1 MPLRNRVTPF
11 GAIISTPAHGTLMG
25 NRGILHNDQ
34 KEITRIHNGKR
45 WVTCTLVGKPNVPK
59 RPLMEPGHYTAL
71 FFLDEATALA
81 AGHRPCA
88 TCRRKE
94 YDEFL
99 RIWSVANGAT
109 PEGTPA
115 IKRLDDILQRERVQR
130 GGPKPSHEENF
141 DTLPD
146 GSMVD
151 MDGSAFLVKGP
162 SSVDSRGLQREGRAT
177 GADNG
182 DCHYVEVHR
191 KLPAGRLRTAV
202 ARISARFGSV
212 TFTQCLVPS
221 AEDWVPGT
229 KRSAR
234 TRGSACRI

>member
-34 KEITRIHNGKR
+34 KEITRTHNGKR
-45 WVTCTLVGKPNVPK
+45 WVTCTLVGKPNGPK
-59 RPLMEPGHYTAL
+59 RPLMEPRHYTVL

-99 RIWSVANGAT
+99 RIWSVANGTA
-109 PEGTPA
+109 PEGTAA
-115 IKRLDDILQRERVQR
+115 IKRLDEILQRERVQR

-151 MDGSAFLVKGP
+151 IGGSAYLVKGG
-162 SSVDSRGLQREGRAT
+162 DLLQWS
-177 GADNG
+177 
-182 DCHYVEVHR
+182 
-191 KLPAGRLRTAV
+191 PAGYIAKVERPAQTTATVLTPKSIVNCLRAGYVPDIHASASAFRVPV
-202 ARISARFGSV
+202 A
-212 TFTQCLVPS
+212 
-221 AEDWVPGT
+221 
-229 KRSAR
+229 
-234 TRGSACRI
+234 